1 MTERSKLSSIVFE
14 AMPST
19 YVAASQT
26 YLSQESADEINKF
39 AWFTKKHNDLQ
50 KLTAQQAN
58 MQFNALDTRVQAA
71 MSELFDTDYADAKE
85 PSKFFSKV
93 KDFAV
98 RPVGGLFEGLRD
110 YTETVISNPFR
121 QADAAVRETG
131 ASWDETYNGE
141 AYFDAA
147 RAAKVD
153 NFYGP
158 VVGKVAKLIAS
169 GKRPGEVLLLL
180 ETDAE
185 YDAFERMMNGDEEFD
200 RAIKEYNDAKVSFG
214 RRMFGYLQ
222 PGAGAHGLER
232 KVYNFA
238 SGAGDLAYQIFA
250 DPLTYATLGVGTG
263 VRLFGKTVV
272 EGNRSLKR
280 ILEAPDR
287 GYALDKVFSRKGV
300 TEYWDRLGGII
311 DNLASND
318 KTKRVAAANQIKIDF
333 PDITDEFKEILRKG
347 MDNDKP
353 VKNAADAKVFFQ
365 NSDNVGKLMTGQG
378 LSKLNKTVMPAWKT
392 SRRIKSKFRSA
403 TRAFINGEVDELKEI
418 GTISQIVSQADTL
431 ARLETRDFELLGEG
445 REAVKELKKRRG
457 VLGSVER
464 LASRYPI
471 FPTVNIGDDYAKS
484 SELVFQMARTY
495 LPRWHAN
502 GVRDEFEKAEPY
514 TRFLMLKGIYV
525 QMAQSMG
532 LTDTREGRDF
542 LGQQIKNQFGGQYG
556 VGVFYST
563 ETLSKL
569 KYLTKDVDTIT
580 KSGNIYL
587 AGEVDGISVA
597 NQWFNSKPIVA
608 NIDLANWQ
616 RMSNDF
622 NSKFPLARNG
632 AAVGA
637 ALDEA
642 NNHWGFFTLFPRN
655 GMRSALEEL
664 IFYGLESSVRD
675 FLNYFRARGI
685 SRARRRTLAPQEQTL
700 TAKIGYQTTRWSG
713 KYSDEEFAEALKD
726 EKKFAELQI
735 KNAVEEI
742 KRSPGGKVASLFPA
756 GKQSPE
762 NTEKWIT
769 SLYEYGHLREM
780 GAELTTT
787 SIQSA
792 QQIRKGTSF
801 TSPASLESNFGRAE
815 AVRWNWDMIYAERL
829 GVLPAKGIK
838 KGDKIVRAKT
848 ARPEKV
854 EIASPED
861 IFGMRKSAASWHG
874 SLLSQVES
882 DLLGSKIILDNIN
895 NPDVAVQELIK
906 YYKGNKKIMRAFS
919 GSVMYREVADTYG
932 EQFALGHMA
941 ENQMMTL
948 RNLVTDGKDVVM
960 DEVVNSIIL
969 RNASTVKEAF
979 QVLNNFYPESLIDTM
994 VRTKRAPT
1002 SIHGYQYILASEDPS
1017 NMASKLAMLEEKGY
1031 NFMQRQVDM
1040 TAREPI
1046 FIARYL
1052 SNRQE
1057 LDKAEKVE
1065 TLRLVKNGYT
1075 SVVAEQIANERF
1087 SNIAYQNAMERT
1099 IAYMDNPKVRS
1110 TLAFH
1115 ARNFA
1120 RFYRATEDFYRR
1132 SARLGTNNPDAL
1144 IRLRL
1149 SLVGL
1154 DASGF
1159 IHQDEQGE
1167 DYLIY
1172 PADDIIY
1179 QTINS
1184 FTKALGKQSALEVM
1198 PVEFTS
1204 KISMFTPSLDP
1215 DSGLPAFNG
1224 PVVAVPI
1231 SVIKYILG
1239 KTDMVPGDVE
1249 AGFNRYTMGIYS
1261 ENSTFV
1267 DMIIPTG
1274 VRKAANILSAATGNE
1289 GNKQIQSAVMAAAAY
1304 NTAAGLSIND
1314 KDDFDA
1320 QAKKRAQLLVTAANV
1335 ITIRNVIGFFAPAS
1349 IQMEEIKDLPDY
1361 VLETGTTRLSSE
1373 YYTIVNGLA
1382 EKGSA
1387 DPWGEALA
1395 IFTRKNPGRLAY
1407 TIPRSENTGLIKMNK
1422 TKEAADWV
1430 RENGA
1435 LIKKYGTTAVLFAPQ
1450 IGEFDINAYSYLKNQ
1465 GYTANRNLD
1474 DFLLE
1479 MTTKKARREYDEI
1492 KDAYAEK
1499 INSTSVDSIKSI
1511 YRSQASAA
1519 LRSFKDSNPLL
1530 REQLEQFEFNTYLE
1544 QQSVTELRTMLE
1556 AGDAPNPKLA
1566 RQLKLMLEIYDS
1578 ARSIWSYSTTGGQLS
1593 PEQVREIRN
1602 DSIAQLERIAGN
1614 DPALQ
1619 LAINKLFAPV
1629 LERSR

>member
-19 YVAASQT
+19 YIAASQT
-26 YLSQESADEINKF
+26 YLPQESADEINKF

-50 KLTAQQAN
+50 KLNAKQAN
-58 MQFNALDTRVQAA
+58 IQFQALDPRIQSA
-71 MSELFDTDYADAKE
+71 MSELFDTNYSDAKE
-85 PSKFFSKV
+85 PSTFFNTIKN
-93 KDFAV
+93 FAF

-131 ASWDETYNGE
+131 ANWDETYNGE
-141 AYFDAA
+141 AYFDQE
-147 RAAKVD
+147 RAAAVD

-250 DPLTYATLGVGTG
+250 DPLTYATVGYGTG
-263 VRLFGKTVV
+263 VRLFGKTLVQ
-272 EGNRSLKR
+272 GTRSLTR
-280 ILEAPDR
+280 VLEAPDR
-287 GYALDKVFSRKGV
+287 GYALDKLFNRKGV

-311 DNLASND
+311 DNLASDD
-318 KTKRVAAANQIKIDF
+318 KAKRVAAANQIKIDF
-333 PDITDEFKEILRKG
+333 PEITDEFKEILRKG
-347 MDNDKP
+347 VGNGKP
-353 VKNAADAKVFFQ
+353 VKNAEDAKIFFMDA
-365 NSDNVGKLMTGQG
+365 DNVGRLMTGQG
-378 LSKLNKTVMPAWKT
+378 LSKLNKSVMPAWKT
-392 SRRIKSKFRSA
+392 SRRIKSKLRSA
-403 TRAFINGEVDELKEI
+403 TSAFIRGEIDELKEI
-418 GTISQIVSQADTL
+418 GTISQIVAQADNL
-431 ARLETRDFELLGEG
+431 ARLETRDFELLGG
-445 REAVKELKKRRG
+445 GAEAVKELKKRRG
-457 VLGSVER
+457 VIGSVER

-484 SELVFQMARTY
+484 SELIFQMARTY

-514 TRFLMLKGIYV
+514 TRFLMLKGMYV

-532 LTDTREGRDF
+532 LTDTREGREF
-542 LGQQIKNQFGGQYG
+542 LSQQIKNQFGGQYG
-556 VGVFYST
+556 VGVYYSP

-569 KYLTKDVDTIT
+569 KYLTRDADSIT
-580 KSGNIYL
+580 NSGNLYSP
-587 AGEVDGISVA
+587 GEVNGISVA
-597 NQWFNSKPIVA
+597 NQWFNSKPVVA
-608 NIDLANWQ
+608 SVDLANWK

-622 NSKFPLARNG
+622 NSKFPLARDG
-632 AAVGA
+632 AAVGN

-664 IFYGLESSVRD
+664 IFYGLEGSVRD

-700 TAKIGYQTTRWSG
+700 TAKIGYQTSRWSG
-713 KYSDEEFAEALKD
+713 RYSDQEFAEALTD

-742 KRSPGGKVASLFPA
+742 RRSPFGKVASLFPA

-762 NTEKWIT
+762 NTTKWIKG
-769 SLYEYGHLREM
+769 LYEYGHLREM

-792 QQIRKGTSF
+792 QQIRKGIAS
-801 TSPASLESNFGRAE
+801 SPAALESNYGLAE
-815 AVRWNWDMIYAERL
+815 AVRFNWDMIYAERL
-829 GVLPAKGIK
+829 GVFPAKGIK
-838 KGDKIVRAKT
+838 KGDKIVRART
-848 ARPEKV
+848 ARPEKIEV
-854 EIASPED
+854 VSSPED

-874 SLLSQVES
+874 SLLSQIEA
-882 DLLGSKIILDNIN
+882 DRLGSKIILDNIN
-895 NPDVAVQELIK
+895 NPEVAVEALIK
-906 YYKGNKKIMRAFS
+906 HYKNSPEIMRTLT
-919 GSVMYREVADTYG
+919 GSVMYRELLATRG

-941 ENQMMTL
+941 ENQMLTL
-948 RNLVTDGKDVVM
+948 RNLISDGNDKVI
-960 DEVVNSIIL
+960 DEVVESVIT
-969 RNASTVKEAF
+969 RNAATVKEAF
-979 QVLNNFYPESLIDTM
+979 VKLNEFYPEQLIDTM
-994 VRTKRAPT
+994 IRTKRAPT
-1002 SIHGYQYILASEDPS
+1002 TIHGYQYILATEDPS
-1017 NMASKLAMLEEKGY
+1017 NVASKLAMLEEKGY

-1046 FIARYL
+1046 FIARYM

-1065 TLRLVKNGYT
+1065 VTRLVSSGYT
-1075 SVVAEQIANERF
+1075 AVVAEQIADQKF
-1087 SNIAYQNAMERT
+1087 SNIAYQNAIERT

-1132 SARLGTNNPDAL
+1132 SARLGTNNPDVL

-1154 DASGF
+1154 DSSGF
-1159 IHQDEQGE
+1159 IHQDEEGE
-1167 DYLIY
+1167 DYFIY

-1179 QTINS
+1179 QTINT
-1184 FTKALGKQSALEVM
+1184 FTTALGQQPALEVM

-1231 SVIKYILG
+1231 SAIKYILG
-1239 KTDMVPGDVE
+1239 KTDMVPGDIE
-1249 AGFNRYTMGIYS
+1249 GAFNRYTMGIYS
-1261 ENSTFV
+1261 ENSTFL
-1267 DMIIPTG
+1267 DMVIPTG
-1274 VRKAANILSAATGNE
+1274 IRKAVNVLSAASKDE

-1314 KDDFDA
+1314 KDDFEA
-1320 QAKKRAQLLVTAANV
+1320 QARKRAQLLTTAANI

-1407 TIPRSENTGLIKMNK
+1407 TVPRSENTGIIKINK

-1465 GYTANRNLD
+1465 GYTQNRDLD

-1479 MTTKKARREYDEI
+1479 ITTKKSRRDYDEI
-1492 KDAYAEK
+1492 KNFWAEK

-1511 YRSQASAA
+1511 YRSQASDA

-1530 REQLEQFEFNTYLE
+1530 KEQLEQFEFNTYLE
-1544 QQSVTELRTMLE
+1544 QESVTELRMMLE
-1556 AGDAPNPKLA
+1556 AGDAPNARLA
-1566 RQLKLMLEIYDS
+1566 RQLRLMLKVYDS